1 MRRLGV
7 VAAGAVALCAL
18 PVLLPGGSARAAEK
32 EPVSATLTMSRGH
45 ELLTV
50 VIKNNGPA
58 YACIDPNYGAQ
69 ARIFALGRDN
79 RVIRNNNAVEG
90 QAKVACVTLA
100 PRKSIHVVYD
110 LRPLYPD
117 GPAGQQPQLLRRMV
131 EDGRGAEPG
140 AAGPV
145 QPLPDPARARPGT
158 PLARS
163 SGKTPA
169 SAGSGLS
176 AQAAACWL
184 SREART
190 TSSWRR
196 RFQRRTSYMTSRIF
210 SMPTSTPRTASART
224 VRSIMKF

>member
-7 VAAGAVALCAL
+7 LAAGAVALCAL

-110 LRPLYPD
+110 LRPLYPM
-117 GPAGQQPQLLRRMV
+117 GL
-131 EDGRGAEPG
+131 PG
-140 AAGPV
+140 N
-145 QPLPDPARARPGT
+145 
-158 PLARS
+158 
-163 SGKTPA
+163 
-169 SAGSGLS
+169 
-176 AQAAACWL
+176 
-184 SREART
+184 
-190 TSSWRR
+190 
-196 RFQRRTSYMTSRIF
+196 SRICYGAWWKMGGVQSLAPQARF
-210 SMPTSTPRTASART
+210 SRCLTLPEQGLGRR
-224 VRSIMKF
+224 